1 MRYGFVTCVRLGR
14 ACIEEILG
22 SGNAIHMMM
31 TLKDDRSRRKSGR
44 IYLDDLA
51 AEHRI
56 PLHKIDHIND
66 PAAVTALRDADLD
79 WLFIVGWS
87 QIANAEVL
95 SSVRRGV
102 LGMHPTLLPEGR
114 GRASIP
120 WAILKQL
127 DQTGVSLFRLVEGV
141 DTGPVLAQQVIAID
155 ADETAGRLYSKVIS
169 AHLDLLRDIWHGLDD
184 GTVEEI
190 LQDESKAT
198 VWPGRRPEDGEI
210 LPESMS
216 VGDVDRLVRATGKP
230 YPGAFIARPD
240 GSVLRVWSGAPSFGE
255 PSAVEIQLTDG
266 RYAVHSCELE
276 TAREPW
282 A

>member
-14 ACIEEILG
+14 ACIEDILG

-31 TLKDDRSRRKSGR
+31 TLKDDRSCRKSGR

-51 AEHRI
+51 AEHGI

-66 PAAVTALRDADLD
+66 SAAVTALRNADLD

-95 SSVRRGV
+95 SSARRGV

-127 DQTGVSLFRLVEGV
+127 DQTGVSLFRLAEGV
-141 DTGPVLAQQVIAID
+141 DTGPVLAQQVIPLD
-155 ADETAGRLYSKVIS
+155 ADETAGRLYNKVIS
-169 AHLDLLRDIWHGLDD
+169 AHLDLLRNIWQRLED
-184 GTVEEI
+184 GTVEETI
-190 LQDESKAT
+190 QNELKAT

-216 VGDVDRLVRATGKP
+216 VGDVDRLVRATGRP

-240 GSVLRVWSGAPSFGE
+240 GSILRVWSGAPSAGE
-255 PSAVEIQLTDG
+255 ASTVELRLTDG
-266 RYAVHSCELE
+266 QYAVDSCELE
-276 TAREPW
+276 TS
-282 A
+282 